1 VGLNPSSITRPA
13 ISTYAVMAGP
23 TYRFYLQP
31 KYSISGRVMGGW
43 ALGNF
48 SSDTSGFGST
58 TLGLYPDSSTFA
70 ISASLPVEYN
80 VTPNLG
86 LRLGPEYF
94 ATGFN
99 STVQNSVGFNGGI
112 VVRFG
117 KQ

>member
-1 VGLNPSSITRPA
+1 MG
-13 ISTYAVMAGP
+13 GP

-48 SSDTSGFGST
+48 SSATSGFGAT

-70 ISASLPVEYN
+70 ISASIPVEYN
-80 VTPNLG
+80 LTPKIG
-86 LRLGPEYF
+86 LRVAPEYYF
-94 ATGFN
+94 TGFG
-99 STVQNSVGFNGGI
+99 STVQYTRGFSTGI
-112 VVRFG
+112 VFRLG